1 MQGGTLIVNGETVA
15 AGMESG
21 KYVRLDRTWSNG
33 DVVIL
38 QLPMSLSVQR
48 WQTNQNSASVNYGPL
63 TFSLLIEEEYRKVSS
78 AENAIWDSNGRKV
91 LMSMLGLLMK
101 SILKVLG
108 TML

>member
-1 MQGGTLIVNGETVA
+1 
-15 AGMESG
+15 MESG

-63 TFSLLIEEEYRKVSS
+63 TFSLLIEEEYRKVNS
-78 AENAIWDSNGRKV
+78 AENAIWDSKWQKGADSKKWPTTEIYPDSPWNY
-91 LMSMLGLLMK
+91 SLLSCMHK
-101 SILKVLG
+101 
-108 TML
+108 